1 VSAVGAP
8 VGAPEPMSLPVRRM
22 LALAAVGAAQAH
34 LDAIARDTDEPDWR
48 EVEAADLL
56 VRVAELLKLEVR

>member
-1 VSAVGAP
+1 
-8 VGAPEPMSLPVRRM
+8 
-22 LALAAVGAAQAH
+22 